1 MLAIALAGDLI
12 RLNVDIVGK
21 QLECL
26 LDSGA
31 MHNFVS
37 KACCPSQG
45 FSV

>member
-12 RLNVDIVGK
+12 RLNVEIVGE

-26 LDSGA
+26 LNSGA

-37 KACCPSQG
+37 KAWCLSHG